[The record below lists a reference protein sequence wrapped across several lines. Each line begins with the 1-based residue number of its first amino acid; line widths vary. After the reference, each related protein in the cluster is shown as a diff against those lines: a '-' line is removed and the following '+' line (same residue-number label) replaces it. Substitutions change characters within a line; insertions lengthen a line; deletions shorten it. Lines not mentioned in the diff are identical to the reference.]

1 MRSGKPRFVTG
12 TPGCSGPRSKDPS
25 PQLSSECEICV
36 VGSCFFAIFRRLALH
51 LQPRAEPTPVET
63 VAPPST
69 CALRKCEARQ
79 PATKGTARGLFAKRG
94 RRLRSKR
101 RERLFRPGSSP
112 PPHSIPCSDGRREG
126 PFGNKRAG
134 TRHLILNSR
143 SSSLFWSL
151 FLMSSRLSKSFF
163 PLAMPSSHFIM
174 PLLR

>member
-36 VGSCFFAIFRRLALH
+36 VGSYVFAIFRRLALH
-51 LQPRAEPTPVET
+51 LQPRTEPTPVET

-101 RERLFRPGSSP
+101 RERLFRPGRRLRYKRRQAGKQE
-112 PPHSIPCSDGRREG
+112 GRD
-126 PFGNKRAG
+126 A
-134 TRHLILNSR
+134 
-143 SSSLFWSL
+143 SLDPELAFQLSL
-151 FLMSSRLSKSFF
+151 LVSFPYVIALVKELF
-163 PLAMPSSHFIM
+163 PLGYAKFALYYAS
-174 PLLR
+174 LKVEL

>member
-69 CALRKCEARQ
+69 CVLRKCEARQ
-79 PATKGTARGLFAKRG
+79 AFAQQT
-94 RRLRSKR
+94 
-101 RERLFRPGSSP
+101 PGAP
-112 PPHSIPCSDGRREG
+112 LQAET
-126 PFGNKRAG
+126 AG
-134 TRHLILNSR
+134 TRAT
-143 SSSLFWSL
+143 LF
-151 FLMSSRLSKSFF
+151 
-163 PLAMPSSHFIM
+163 
-174 PLLR
+174 